1 MGRETL
7 DRRWTRLLSFALTLW
22 LMACGANGAGA
33 PAANSPDEMPSTP
46 ASAPAAGVPP
56 PANAPFSGPL
66 VGFYIEDSYEDVYLS
81 IFDVG
86 TGGFR
91 VIQTATPIYIGEAR
105 WFDDGCRL
113 FVHGDLIDLHGVVE
127 WTVPPAVAERIE
139 QINTAELSPGR
150 RYIAHVV
157 VTDDGNGAADS
168 MTEIEIVSLS
178 PPYSAARPATAGNA
192 PRALAWSADGA
203 WLFYTDYDP
212 NGILQVFR
220 ASPDGLATEQL
231 TRHATPLGAI
241 NGLSPAPGGRYVAY
255 GVQNLSQAGQPYT
268 YQPANEGWVGLI
280 DLETGT
286 SAAVRPAKF
295 GSAEGS
301 RGLIWDAAGENLL
314 IIGDSLPVGEDDP
327 DAGRR
332 MIWVTATG
340 DVTRAISTADGPGG
354 VEGHMGW
361 IAPLG
366 SIDTLLVN
374 AFNDFYRYESNS
386 GTFETL
392 EGLQAPPL
400 GIEISRR
407 PLAILPAPIGFP
419 GEATCGE

>member
-1 MGRETL
+1 MRHGTFPRK
-7 DRRWTRLLSFALTLW
+7 WARLLSLVAFTMW
-22 LMACGANGAGA
+22 LMACDGNGASA
-33 PAANSPDEMPSTP
+33 PATDLPDEMPPAQASTP
-46 ASAPAAGVPP
+46 AAGALP
-56 PANAPFSGPL
+56 PANTPFSGPL

-127 WTVPPAVAERIE
+127 WTMPPEVAERIE
-139 QINTAELSPGR
+139 QINTAELSPSRG
-150 RYIAHVV
+150 YVAHV
-157 VTDDGNGAADS
+157 VTDDGNGEADS
-168 MTEIEIVSLS
+168 MTEIEIVALS
-178 PPYSAARPATAGNA
+178 PPYTSARPTIAGNA
-192 PRALAWSADGA
+192 PRALAWSANGA
-203 WLFYTDYDP
+203 WLYYTDYDAD
-212 NGILQVFR
+212 GILQVFR
-220 ASPDGLATEQL
+220 TSPDGLATEQL
-231 TRHATPLGAI
+231 TRHAKPLGAI

-268 YQPANEGWVGLI
+268 YQPADEGWVGLI
-280 DLETGT
+280 DLEAGT

-301 RGLIWDAAGENLL
+301 RGLVWDAAGENLL

-332 MIWVTATG
+332 MIWVTAAG

-354 VEGHMGW
+354 LKGHMGW

-366 SIDTLLVN
+366 SIDKLMVN
-374 AFNDFYRYESNS
+374 AFNDFYLYDGSS
-386 GTFETL
+386 FQPL
-392 EGLQAPPL
+392 EGLQTPPL

-419 GEATCGE
+419 GEAACDE

>member
-1 MGRETL
+1 M
-7 DRRWTRLLSFALTLW
+7 RRGTFPNRRARLLSLAAFTLW
-22 LMACGANGAGA
+22 LMACGGNG
-33 PAANSPDEMPSTP
+33 
-46 ASAPAAGVPP
+46 ASAPAADLPDEAPPAQASTPAAGALP
-56 PANAPFSGPL
+56 PANTPFSGPL

-127 WTVPPAVAERIE
+127 WTVPSEVAERIE

-150 RYIAHVV
+150 GYIAHV

-178 PPYSAARPATAGNA
+178 PPYTSARPTIAGNA

-203 WLFYTDYDP
+203 WLFYTDYDAD
-212 NGILQVFR
+212 GILQVFR

-268 YQPANEGWVGLI
+268 YQPADEGWVGLI
-280 DLETGT
+280 DLEAGT

-301 RGLIWDAAGENLL
+301 RGLVWDAAGENLL

-332 MIWVTATG
+332 MIWVTAAG

-366 SIDTLLVN
+366 SIDKLMVN
-374 AFNDFYRYESNS
+374 AFNDFYLYDGSS
-386 GTFETL
+386 FQPL
-392 EGLQAPPL
+392 EGLQTPPL

-407 PLAILPAPIGFP
+407 PLAILPAPIGFR
-419 GEATCGE
+419 GEAACDE